1 MIENYSTKRGSI
13 LDLFFEFEE
22 DDESYFDF
30 YPFVSLDKNEVEYEL
45 RNSETYAYIV
55 DLEPIG
61 MISYDNHTKTIH
73 YLYVKDE
80 FRNQGIASK
89 LFDYIEKE
97 KELNQIMVRK
107 KNIKAISFY
116 QKKGYL
122 PDGRLLLDDSLYLK
136 KAL

>member
-1 MIENYSTKRGSI
+1 MIKDYSTKRGSI
-13 LDLFFEFEE
+13 LDLFFAFEE

-61 MISYDNHTKTIH
+61 MISYDYHTKTIH
-73 YLYVKDE
+73 YLYVKDT

-89 LFDYIEKE
+89 LFDYIEKSR
-97 KELNQIMVRK
+97 ELSQIMVRK
-107 KNIKAISFY
+107 KNKKAIKFY
-116 QKKGYL
+116 KKKGYL
-122 PDGRLLLDDSLYLK
+122 PDGRLLLEDSIYLK
-136 KAL
+136 KQ

>member
-13 LDLFFEFEE
+13 LDLFFAFEE

-30 YPFVSLDKNEVEYEL
+30 YPFVSLDKNEIENEL
-45 RNSETYAYIV
+45 KNSETYAYII
-55 DLEPIG
+55 DFEPVG
-61 MISYDNHTKTIH
+61 MISYDNKAKTIH

-80 FRNQGIASK
+80 FQNQGIASK

-97 KELNQIMVRK
+97 KELNQIMVRN
-107 KNIKAISFY
+107 KNTKAINFY
-116 QKKGYL
+116 EKKGYL
-122 PDGRLLLDDSLYLK
+122 PDKKLLLDDSMYLK